1 MAMKIRRAFMA
12 KAALYR
18 EYGDSSVLEIA
29 DVPMPE
35 PGPGMVRVKVAYS
48 SVNPVDSKF
57 RAGTLSGGTPIAGPT
72 ITGMDLAGTVDAI
85 GEHVTGRAVGDRVA
99 GLAPGGAVTEY
110 AVTYAAA
117 LVEVPENVDLKV
129 AATIGVG
136 GTTAVRALG
145 LAGVGEGQLIFVDGA
160 TGGVGTFLTQL
171 AIARGAQVIGTA
183 SAANQ
188 EHLASLGATPID
200 YAGDWETAARE
211 AAGGRTFDAAFDLVT
226 GGKAEALRR
235 LVGADD
241 KVITLVDPE
250 VGQRGGIIVTGTEPG
265 FENALQEVIDAVAA
279 GKVTVPIAQTFP
291 LSETAQAQDL
301 SAAGHVRGK
310 LVISIAG

>member
-1 MAMKIRRAFMA
+1 MPR
-12 KAALYR
+12 AALYR
-18 EYGDSSVLEIA
+18 EYGDSGVLEIT

-35 PGPGMVRVKVAYS
+35 PGPGMVRVKVVYS

-57 RAGTLSGGTPIAGPT
+57 RAGTLSDGTPLAGPT
-72 ITGMDLAGTVDAI
+72 ITGMDVAGTVDAI
-85 GEHVTGRAVGDRVA
+85 GEHVTGLVVGDRVA
-99 GLAPGGAVTEY
+99 GLAPGGAAAEY
-110 AVTYAAA
+110 AVTYVAA
-117 LVEVPENVDLKV
+117 LVKVPDNVDLKV

-136 GTTAVRALG
+136 GSTAVRALG
-145 LAGVGEGQLIFVDGA
+145 LAGVEEGQLIFVDGA
-160 TGGVGTFLTQL
+160 AGGVGTFLTQL
-171 AIARGAQVIGTA
+171 AVARRVRVIGTA

-211 AAGGRTFDAAFDLVT
+211 AAGGRMFDAAFDLVT

-241 KVITLVDPE
+241 KVITLLDPE
-250 VGQRGGIIVTGTEPG
+250 VGQRGGIIVTGIEPG

-279 GKVTVPIAQTFP
+279 GKVTIPIAQTLP
-291 LSETAQAQDL
+291 LSEIARAQDL